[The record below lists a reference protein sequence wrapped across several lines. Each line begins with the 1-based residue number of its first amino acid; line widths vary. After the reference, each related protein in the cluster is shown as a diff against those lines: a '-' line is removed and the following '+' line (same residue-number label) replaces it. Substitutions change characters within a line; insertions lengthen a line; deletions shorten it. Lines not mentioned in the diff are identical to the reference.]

1 MRWIDLGKLSHDQ
14 SHIMMLSPSIFL
26 RKLGLVQNFK
36 LAIEKYL
43 RNHDKLYQ
51 LIKKNKIIV
60 VGILVFTVLYSLH
73 PNF

>member
-1 MRWIDLGKLSHDQ
+1 MRRIDLGRLSHNQ

-36 LAIEKYL
+36 LAIKKYL

-51 LIKKNKIIV
+51 LIKKTK
-60 VGILVFTVLYSLH
+60 LLLLAF
-73 PNF
+73 